1 LASLSLQH
9 GDSVTCTVN
18 GMISVTSTLRHQVG
32 DVHGTQRSKFTNM
45 ISIHLHHS
53 VPNIIKICIFVKVM
67 MKKSVAP
74 FHVDTVCNLI
84 YCTPTS
90 ESCVCHVCC
99 TSLVRVLHESR
110 ASVV

>member
-1 LASLSLQH
+1 
-9 GDSVTCTVN
+9 
-18 GMISVTSTLRHQVG
+18 MQVR

-110 ASVV
+110 ASVARVLYECCMSLVRVLYESFTSVA